1 MIQPHKQFLLFL
13 DNTGFDE
20 TLVVDLLISPETCFL
35 FYFTKYLR
43 LLASE
48 WTEFVRTHSEYSSH
62 GSLDSRCGS
71 QDSIYAESGIYTQNV
86 NKTASQETNTVNA
99 KGLTMLQ
106 QYGFDDDDGDDG
118 GDDDDGEEEEEGEEE
133 EGCGDDDGHCDKKV
147 KDDNSDDGICKN
159 DEEGESRVK
168 IVTADSLCSS
178 INDHLDSDTLDLQS
192 ANISIC
198 LDKTMAVLIRVRLKM
213 EKFTDS
219 SILQY
224 NPQVLVHLI
233 EQVEELYEQ

>member
-1 MIQPHKQFLLFL
+1 M
-13 DNTGFDE
+13 
-20 TLVVDLLISPETCFL
+20 
-35 FYFTKYLR
+35 
-43 LLASE
+43 
-48 WTEFVRTHSEYSSH
+48 
-62 GSLDSRCGS
+62 
-71 QDSIYAESGIYTQNV
+71 
-86 NKTASQETNTVNA
+86 
-99 KGLTMLQ
+99 
-106 QYGFDDDDGDDG
+106 
-118 GDDDDGEEEEEGEEE
+118 
-133 EGCGDDDGHCDKKV
+133 
-147 KDDNSDDGICKN
+147 KDDNNDDGICKN

-178 INDHLDSDTLDLQS
+178 INDHFDSDTLDLQS